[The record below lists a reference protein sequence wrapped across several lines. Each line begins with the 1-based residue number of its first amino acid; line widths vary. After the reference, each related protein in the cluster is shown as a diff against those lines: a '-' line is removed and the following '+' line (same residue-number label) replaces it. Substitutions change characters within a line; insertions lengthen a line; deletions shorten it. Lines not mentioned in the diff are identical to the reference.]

1 MAEIKKYRLK
11 TFIYI
16 KHSFDG
22 NGEHEHAHTVEINCT
37 ISTDVHDMIDYRT
50 VEDHIH
56 SCLGRYENTYLND
69 IEQLRDNATI
79 EHLGE
84 ILCKEIDKEL
94 TPLGYSMKRF
104 EIGETPLRIYVIT
117 DELRD

>member
-16 KHSFDG
+16 RHSFDG
-22 NGEHEHAHTVEINCT
+22 NREHEHAHTIEINCT

-50 VEDHIH
+50 VEGSIH
-56 SCLGRYENTYLND
+56 KCLGKYENRYLND
-69 IEQLRDNATI
+69 IEELGGNSTI

-84 ILCKEIDKEL
+84 TLCFEIDREL
-94 TPLGYSMKRF
+94 LPLGYKMQRF

>member
-22 NGEHEHAHTVEINCT
+22 NRKNEHAHTIEVNCT
-37 ISTDVHDMIDYRT
+37 ISTDVHDMIDYRA
-50 VEDHIH
+50 VEDCIH
-56 SCLGRYENTYLND
+56 NCFGRYENKYLND
-69 IEQLRDNATI
+69 IEELKTNATI

-84 ILCKEIDKEL
+84 VLCAEIDADLK
-94 TPLGYSMKRF
+94 PLGYYMERF